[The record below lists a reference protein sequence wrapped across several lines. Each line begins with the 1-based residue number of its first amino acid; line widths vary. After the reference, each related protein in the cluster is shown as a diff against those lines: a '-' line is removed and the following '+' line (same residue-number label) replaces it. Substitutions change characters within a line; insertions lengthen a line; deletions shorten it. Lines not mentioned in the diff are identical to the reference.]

1 MCYCFLILNQE
12 SQEASPKQ
20 LEERAK
26 RRYGI
31 GCTVL
36 ATCEEHV
43 AMHDVGS
50 GGVEWTLKKK
60 QLALR
65 KMG

>member
-20 LEERAK
+20 LEEREKK
-26 RRYGI
+26 RRCEI

-50 GGVEWTLKKK
+50 GGVEWTLKK
-60 QLALR
+60 AACAA
-65 KMG
+65 

>member
-1 MCYCFLILNQE
+1 MCDCF
-12 SQEASPKQ
+12 QEASPKQ
-20 LEERAK
+20 PEERAK
-26 RRYGI
+26 RRYEI

-50 GGVEWTLKKK
+50 GGVEWTLK
-60 QLALR
+60 
-65 KMG
+65 